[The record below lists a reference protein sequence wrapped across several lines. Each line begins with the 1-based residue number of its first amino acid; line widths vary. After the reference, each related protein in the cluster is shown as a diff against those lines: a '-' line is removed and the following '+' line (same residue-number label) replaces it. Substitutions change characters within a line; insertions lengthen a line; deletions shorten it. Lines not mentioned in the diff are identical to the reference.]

1 MLQVESKMA
10 GVETFDGNKDSD
22 IVEHGVVKRDCIK
35 HEDKIQNNEGDVKG
49 ILDIGLV
56 NI

>member
-10 GVETFDGNKDSD
+10 GAETFDGNKDSD
-22 IVEHGVVKRDCIK
+22 IVEHDVVKRDCIK